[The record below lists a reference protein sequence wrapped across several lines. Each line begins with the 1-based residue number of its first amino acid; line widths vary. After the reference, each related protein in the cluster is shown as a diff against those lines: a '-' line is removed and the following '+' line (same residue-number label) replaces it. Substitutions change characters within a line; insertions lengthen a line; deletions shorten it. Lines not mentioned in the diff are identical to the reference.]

1 MVSGMSK
8 PGRLAAA
15 SVLALAI
22 AGCSAGPPAPLPTT
36 DPSTSGGLTTWTP
49 RPSPSPTP
57 SPPRPSPF
65 AGPARYLSRPPG
77 RLTPAVYARR
87 TGRTSIYRRGIRQH
101 TASIFKVEIMGTALR
116 QAEAAGRALSA
127 ADRALIQTMIE
138 NSNNDAATSMLA
150 KVGGPGAVKRFDL
163 LAGLTDTTPSRL
175 RYIPGTTLAGWG
187 LTTTTALDEVR
198 LVKRFAYPNSLLSAA
213 SRRYGLSLMEHV
225 ESDQAWGVSGGTS
238 GGLPSGTTVALKNG
252 WLPLANSG
260 WQVNTIGWVSRHG
273 RDHVLA
279 LLTNHGP
286 SFQSGIDTVDG
297 IARLV
302 FRALAPRPGGSI

>member
-8 PGRLAAA
+8 PRRLAAA

-22 AGCSAGPPAPLPTT
+22 AGCSAAPPAPSPTT
-36 DPSTSGGLTTWTP
+36 DPTTTGGLATGTP
-49 RPSPSPTP
+49 RPSDSATRSPQ
-57 SPPRPSPF
+57 RPSPF
-65 AGPARYLSRPPG
+65 AGLAGYLSHRQG
-77 RLTPAVYARR
+77 VVTAAVYDRR
-87 TGRTSIYRRGIRQH
+87 TGRTSIYHRGIRQH

-116 QAEAAGRALSA
+116 QAEAAGRALPA
-127 ADRALIQTMIE
+127 AYRALIQAMIE

-175 RYIPGTTLAGWG
+175 KYIPGTALAGWG

-213 SRRYGLSLMEHV
+213 SRRYGLNLMEHV

-260 WQVNTIGWVSRHG
+260 WQVNSIGWVSGHG
-273 RDHVLA
+273 RDYVLA
-279 LLTNHGP
+279 VLTNHSP

-302 FRALAPRPGGSI
+302 FRALAPGPGGST

>member
-1 MVSGMSK
+1 MT
-8 PGRLAAA
+8 A
-15 SVLALAI
+15 
-22 AGCSAGPPAPLPTT
+22 
-36 DPSTSGGLTTWTP
+36 
-49 RPSPSPTP
+49 
-57 SPPRPSPF
+57 
-65 AGPARYLSRPPG
+65 
-77 RLTPAVYARR
+77 AVYDRR

-116 QAEAAGRALSA
+116 QAEAAGRALPA

-150 KVGGPGAVKRFDL
+150 KVGGPGAVKR
-163 LAGLTDTTPSRL
+163 
-175 RYIPGTTLAGWG
+175 GTTLAGWG

-213 SRRYGLSLMEHV
+213 SRRYGLNLMEHV
-225 ESDQAWGVSGGTS
+225 ESDQAWGVSGGTP

-260 WQVNTIGWVSRHG
+260 WQVNSIGWVSGHG
-273 RDHVLA
+273 RDYVLA
-279 LLTNHGP
+279 VLTNHSP

-302 FRALAPRPGGSI
+302 FRALAPRPGGST